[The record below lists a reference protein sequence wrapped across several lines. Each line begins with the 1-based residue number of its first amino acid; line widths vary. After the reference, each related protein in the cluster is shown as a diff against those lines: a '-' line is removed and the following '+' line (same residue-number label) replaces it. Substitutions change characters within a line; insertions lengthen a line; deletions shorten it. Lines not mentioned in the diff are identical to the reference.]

1 MNQTGGPSQPN
12 QPRPQAQHPA
22 GSTAQP
28 GSEEIIFEG
37 VARHMAS
44 AWGYIK
50 WSLVSIAGGVG
61 AYLLG
66 LIGEPFSSWPLW
78 LFSFAGL
85 PGLVWTFLKHIT
97 TKYKIT
103 LRRVEFERGVI
114 AKHVDSLELWRVL
127 DVKYN
132 QSVLDRILGN
142 ASITL
147 IGTDKTDPELELYG
161 LPNARELFEKL
172 RDAVQHARH
181 TSRPMEVVG
190 EHGAMEHIGME
201 HH

>member
-1 MNQTGGPSQPN
+1 MRAGAGCRARRRSRTFRPRAAILDPEFGGEPMNQTGGPSQPN

-66 LIGEPFSSWPLW
+66 LIGEPSSSW
-78 LFSFAGL
+78 
-85 PGLVWTFLKHIT
+85 
-97 TKYKIT
+97 
-103 LRRVEFERGVI
+103 
-114 AKHVDSLELWRVL
+114 
-127 DVKYN
+127 
-132 QSVLDRILGN
+132 
-142 ASITL
+142 
-147 IGTDKTDPELELYG
+147 
-161 LPNARELFEKL
+161 
-172 RDAVQHARH
+172 
-181 TSRPMEVVG
+181 
-190 EHGAMEHIGME
+190 
-201 HH
+201 